1 MPNHTPPQLFLI
13 DGYALIY
20 RAFFAMISRP
30 LRTTKG
36 ENTSAAWGVAN
47 FLLRLR
53 EKYRPDYVAWIND
66 AGTSFREERY
76 PDYKSTREK
85 LDDSLQADFDRAV
98 ERVTTLLAAFRIPL
112 VAIPGYEADDVIGTL
127 AQAGAAGGLRSVI
140 VSGDKDFYQLIGP
153 GIVLLN
159 PGRGGPAAV
168 DEVWVDASNAAER
181 LGVPPSQVI
190 DFLALVGDA
199 SDNIPGVK
207 GIGEKGAQK
216 LLAEYG
222 DLDTILA
229 RAAEVTAKRSREALL
244 AQADAARLSKE
255 LVTIQR
261 DVPVK
266 LDVADL
272 VLQEPDREGLI
283 RILTE
288 LEFFSL
294 ARRMG
299 QGGAGAAAGVGAG
312 AGVGT
317 AGEGDLAE
325 GGEPGPAAVGAPG
338 PADTT
343 PQGVTLSEPEGAS
356 PDAWPPRSAQGDD
369 GEGDEALGP
378 ATGAAATAT
387 LPATAADWLAIDDRP
402 ACEVIIVDDPAAL
415 PALVERLR
423 RAALVALDAETSSL
437 EPHDAEL
444 VGFSL
449 AASPTEVWYL
459 PFGHRPRGGELAAPA
474 PVRNLP
480 PMTDVALA
488 PVVELLQDPAVP
500 KAGHNIKYDWQV
512 LRRAGVELA
521 GVAYDSMLASF
532 VIDPGRRSHA
542 IDTLSLEH
550 FGRPMQ
556 TYADLIGK
564 GKAQIPFA
572 EVPIPAV
579 ASYCGADSTTVLALH
594 DFFAPAIGE
603 MAMEPLLRDIELPL
617 VQVLTDMEWDGISVD
632 LAVFAR
638 LNAELTGDLRR
649 LEGEIAAVAGEALN
663 LNSPR
668 QLATIL
674 FERQQLPVLKRTKTG
689 PSTDADVLEQL
700 ATMGH
705 VLPRLILE
713 YRELQKLKSTYVDTL
728 PTRVN
733 RHTGRIHTSFN
744 QIGAAT
750 GRLSSVEPN
759 LQNIP
764 VRTPRGE
771 AIRRGFVPRAG
782 WQFLVADYS
791 QIELR
796 LMAHLSGDP
805 GFIEAFQ
812 QGGDIHRQTAAL
824 IFGIPV
830 EEVTADMRAR
840 AKTINFATIYGQG
853 PFALSRQL
861 GISQEDAKTFIARY
875 FERFA
880 GVRQFLDRMV
890 QLAREQGYVETIFRR
905 RRYIPEIKDRNFNM
919 RAYGERTAQNSPLQ
933 GSAADLIKLA
943 MIRIHAALSERK
955 LRSRML
961 LQVHDELIFEAP
973 PDELDVMQTL
983 VKEHMEQVVELRVPL
998 VVDIGIGPNWL
1009 DAKR

>member
-1 MPNHTPPQLFLI
+1 MSNHTPPQLFLI

-36 ENTSAAWGVAN
+36 ENTSAAWGVVN

-66 AGTSFREERY
+66 AGTSFRAQRY
-76 PDYKSTREK
+76 PEYKSTREK

-98 ERVTTLLAAFRIPL
+98 ERVCALLEGFRIPL
-112 VAIPGYEADDVIGTL
+112 VAIRGYEADDVIGTL
-127 AQAGAAGGLRSVI
+127 AEAGAARGLRSVI
-140 VSGDKDFYQLIGP
+140 VSGDKDFYQLIRP
-153 GIVLLN
+153 GITLLN

-168 DEVWVDASNAAER
+168 DEVWVDEANAAER
-181 LGVPPSQVI
+181 LGVPPHQVV
-190 DFLALVGDA
+190 DFLALVGDT
-199 SDNIPGVK
+199 SDNVPGVK

-229 RAAEVTAKRSREALL
+229 RASEVTAKRTREALL
-244 AQADAARLSKE
+244 AQADSARLSKE

-261 DVPVK
+261 DVPVQ

-272 VLQEPDREGLI
+272 VLQEPDREALI

-294 ARRMG
+294 AKRMGG
-299 QGGAGAAAGVGAG
+299 QGGGSAGEGGEAADLGLGTAASSGAWTPRSAIGEGEDGESGSGGNGSPAAPAAAG
-312 AGVGT
+312 
-317 AGEGDLAE
+317 
-325 GGEPGPAAVGAPG
+325 
-338 PADTT
+338 
-343 PQGVTLSEPEGAS
+343 AS
-356 PDAWPPRSAQGDD
+356 
-369 GEGDEALGP
+369 
-378 ATGAAATAT
+378 TAT
-387 LPATAADWLAIDDRP
+387 LPATAADWLALDEQP
-402 ACEVIIVDDPAAL
+402 ALEVMVVDDPDEI
-415 PALVERLR
+415 PALAERLR
-423 RAALVALDAETSSL
+423 AAPLVAIDAETSSL

-444 VGFSL
+444 IGLSL
-449 AASPTEVWYL
+449 SSSANEVWYL
-459 PFGHRPRGGELAAPA
+459 PFAHRPPSGELAAPA
-474 PVRNLP
+474 AVRNLP
-480 PMTDVALA
+480 PITDFALA
-488 PVVELLQDPAVP
+488 PIFALLEDAAVP

-521 GVAYDSMLASF
+521 GLAYDSMLASF
-532 VIDPGRRSHA
+532 VLDPGRRSHA
-542 IDTLSLEH
+542 IDTLCLEH
-550 FGRPMQ
+550 FGRAMQ
-556 TYADLIGK
+556 SYADLTGK

-572 EVPIPAV
+572 EVAIPAA
-579 ASYCGADSTTVLALH
+579 ASYCGADSATVLALH
-594 DFFAPAIGE
+594 DFLMPALRDI
-603 MAMEPLLRDIELPL
+603 AMEPLLRDIELPL
-617 VQVLTDMEWDGISVD
+617 VRVLTDMEWEGIAID
-632 LAVFAR
+632 PQVFAR
-638 LNAELTGDLRR
+638 LSAELSADLRR
-649 LEGEIAAVAGEALN
+649 LEGEIAVVAGETLN

-668 QLATIL
+668 QLAVIL
-674 FERQQLPVLKRTKTG
+674 FEKQQLPILKRTKTG

-700 ATMGH
+700 AAMGH
-705 VLPRLILE
+705 ALPRLILE
-713 YRELQKLKSTYVDTL
+713 YRELQKLKNTYVDTL
-728 PTRVN
+728 PATVN

-744 QIGAAT
+744 QTGAAT
-750 GRLSSVEPN
+750 GRLSSSDPN

-764 VRTPRGE
+764 IRTPRGE

-796 LMAHLSGDP
+796 LMAHLSSDP
-805 GFIEAFQ
+805 AFIEAFR

-824 IFGIPV
+824 IFNVPADQ
-830 EEVTADMRAR
+830 VTPEMRGR

-853 PFALSRQL
+853 PFALGRQL
-861 GISQEDAKTFIARY
+861 GISQDDAKTFIARY

-880 GVRQFLDRMV
+880 GVRLFLDRMV
-890 QLAREQGYVETIFRR
+890 QLAREQGYVETLFKR

-919 RAYGERTAQNSPLQ
+919 RAYGERNAQNSPLQ

-943 MIRIHAALSERK
+943 MIRIHAAIVERK

-961 LQVHDELIFEAP
+961 LQVHDELVFEVP
-973 PDELDVMQTL
+973 PDELGTMEAL
-983 VKEHMEQVVELRVPL
+983 VRDAMERVVELQVPL
-998 VVDIGIGPNWL
+998 VVDIGVGDNWL

>member
-20 RAFFAMISRP
+20 RAFYAMISRP
-30 LRTTKG
+30 LRTSKG

-47 FLLRLR
+47 FLIRLR
-53 EKYRPDYVAWIND
+53 EKYRPDYVAWVND

-76 PDYKSTREK
+76 PEYKSTREK
-85 LDDSLQADFDRAV
+85 LDESLQADFDRAV
-98 ERVTTLLAAFRIPL
+98 ERISELLAVLRIPL

-168 DEVWVDASNAAER
+168 DEVWVDESNAAER
-181 LGVPPSQVI
+181 LGVPPSQVV
-190 DFLALVGDA
+190 DYLALVGDS

-207 GIGEKGAQK
+207 GIGEKGALK

-222 DLDTILA
+222 SLDTILD
-229 RAAEVTAKRSREALL
+229 RAAEVSAKRTREALL

-261 DVPVK
+261 NVPVE

-272 VLQEPDREGLI
+272 VLREPDREGLI

-294 ARRMG
+294 ARKMG
-299 QGGAGAAAGVGAG
+299 AQAGAMDGGAGNGRAAGAVATLQEAILSGAT
-312 AGVGT
+312 GT
-317 AGEGDLAE
+317 SPEPWSPGESMPEMGEPQADDSAVAALAE
-325 GGEPGPAAVGAPG
+325 GATV
-338 PADTT
+338 T
-343 PQGVTLSEPEGAS
+343 PLV
-356 PDAWPPRSAQGDD
+356 
-369 GEGDEALGP
+369 
-378 ATGAAATAT
+378 
-387 LPATAADWLAIDDRP
+387 TAADWLAIDAQP
-402 ACEVIIVDDPAAL
+402 ALEVVVLDDPEAI

-423 RAALVALDAETSSL
+423 RAPLVGLGTETDSL

-444 VGFSL
+444 VGLSL

-459 PFGHRPRGGELAAPA
+459 PFGHRPRGGELAAPT

-480 PMTDVALA
+480 PITDFALA
-488 PVVELLQDPAVP
+488 PLVALLQDPAVP
-500 KAGHNIKYDWQV
+500 KAGHNVKYDWQV
-512 LRRAGVELA
+512 LRHAGIELA
-521 GVAYDSMLASF
+521 GLAFDSMLASF
-532 VIDPGRRSHA
+532 VLDPGRRSHA

-550 FGRPMQ
+550 FGRTMQ
-556 TYADLIGK
+556 TYADLTGK

-572 EVPIPAV
+572 EVAITAA
-579 ASYCGADSTTVLALH
+579 ASYCGADSGAVLALH
-594 DFFAPAIGE
+594 EFFAPAIAE

-617 VQVLTDMEWDGISVD
+617 VRVLADMEWEGISID
-632 LAVFAR
+632 AAVFAR

-649 LEGEIAAVAGEALN
+649 LEGEIAAVAGESLN

-674 FERQQLPVLKRTKTG
+674 FEKQQLQVLKRTKSG

-700 ATMGH
+700 AAMGH
-705 VLPRLILE
+705 QLPRLILD

-744 QIGAAT
+744 QTGAAS

-764 VRTPRGE
+764 IRSARGE

-796 LMAHLSGDP
+796 LMAHLSGDS
-805 GFIEAFQ
+805 GFIDAFR

-824 IFGIPV
+824 IFNVPLA
-830 EEVTADMRAR
+830 EVTPDMRAR

-890 QLAREQGYVETIFRR
+890 QLAREQGYVETIFKR
-905 RRYIPEIKDRNFNM
+905 RRYVPEVKERNFNM
-919 RAYGERTAQNSPLQ
+919 RAYGERVAQNSPLQ

-943 MIRIHAALSERK
+943 MIRIHAAIAEQR

-961 LQVHDELIFEAP
+961 LQVHDELIFEVP
-973 PDELDVMQTL
+973 PDELEAMQPL
-983 VKEHMEQVVELRVPL
+983 VHEHMENVVELRVPL